1 MKYLPIAIL
10 LKLGLSTFAQNN
22 NDYLEYSR
30 SILNAEKKAVVSV
43 AMMLSEEQSKVF
55 WPLYNE
61 LNEKLFQVESK
72 TYDLIMD
79 YAENFEKVTDEKA
92 YELWTKAISAQE
104 ERGKL
109 LSSNYGKFKKVLPAG
124 LMVKYFQVENKID
137 IMIDAALA
145 MEITLVE
152 IQPSTDEDDN
162 NED

>member
-1 MKYLPIAIL
+1 MLT
-10 LKLGLSTFAQNN
+10 LGLSTFAQNN

-30 SILNAEKKAVVSV
+30 SILNAEKKAIVSE

-79 YAENFEKVTDEKA
+79 YAENFEKMTDEKA
-92 YELWTKAISAQE
+92 DELWTKATSAQE

-109 LSSNYGKFKKVLPAG
+109 LSSYYGKFKKVLPAG
-124 LMVKYFQVENKID
+124 LVVKYFQVENKID

-145 MEITLVE
+145 MEIPLVE
-152 IQPSTDEDDN
+152 IQPSMDEDDN